1 MANED
6 QDGRRYAPA
15 VDRNRGPILSVLRDV
30 MPTPGTILETASGS
44 GQHAAWFAPEFP
56 EHRWVPSDFDP
67 DNLISIDAW
76 CRQAGAANVLATR
89 VLDAGAKDWPVADIA
104 ADLVAVSS
112 VNMIHISP
120 WEAGLGLL
128 AAAGRLLPAN
138 GILFLYGPYLRDGQP
153 ATESDAEFD
162 QSLKARDLSWGLR
175 DLDQVIAAAKVH
187 GLELS
192 QQVAMPVGNLS
203 LIFRPKPG

>member
-15 VDRNRGPILSVLRDV
+15 VDRNWGPILSVLRDV

-76 CRQAGAANVLATR
+76 CRHEGAANVLAPR
-89 VLDAGAKDWPVADIA
+89 VLDAGTEDWPVGDIA
-104 ADLVAVSS
+104 ADLVAVLS

-120 WEAGLGLL
+120 WAAGLGLL

-162 QSLKARDLSWGLR
+162 QSLKARDPSWGLR

>member
-1 MANED
+1 M
-6 QDGRRYAPA
+6 
-15 VDRNRGPILSVLRDV
+15 
-30 MPTPGTILETASGS
+30 
-44 GQHAAWFAPEFP
+44 
-56 EHRWVPSDFDP
+56 
-67 DNLISIDAW
+67 
-76 CRQAGAANVLATR
+76 
-89 VLDAGAKDWPVADIA
+89 
-104 ADLVAVSS
+104 
-112 VNMIHISP
+112 
-120 WEAGLGLL
+120 L

-162 QSLKARDLSWGLR
+162 QSLKARDPSWGLR